1 MTLLQWRILENV
13 ARGLNYDNA
22 LVARGQDVI
31 DLENVGWVL
40 RNQAANDPVFVIG
53 QAGQVLLDRARDAGL
68 RPGDPLTCV
77 AREPIHPLDCHYPEV
92 RCGRPGTVKSSVFWP
107 LCATCRSLMAEVEL
121 RYRRA
126 AATVPHFKYQ

>member
-13 ARGLNYDNA
+13 RDGRNFDDGLT
-22 LVARGQDVI
+22 ARGQDVI
-31 DLENVGWVL
+31 DCLDLGWVA
-40 RNQAANDPVFVIG
+40 RNQAANDPVFVLAPEG
-53 QAGQVLLDRARDAGL
+53 QALIDRAREIGL
-68 RPGDPLTCV
+68 DPEAALTCV
-77 AREPIHPLDCHYPEV
+77 ARDPIHPLDNHYPEV